1 MHFNLGNVTAA
12 GFMAFFLLKKRSF
25 LAKPNLDSEVIFTKH
40 TMTILRALLRRGC
53 LIFNKRTQSCDP
65 FCDKAPPMK

>member
-25 LAKPNLDSEVIFTKH
+25 LAKPNLESELIFTKH
-40 TMTILRALLRRGC
+40 TMTILQALLRQGC
-53 LIFNKRTQSCDP
+53 RIFKKQTQSCDCV
-65 FCDKAPPMK
+65 CDKAPPMK